1 MIVIEKWTRTEVRAL
16 RMAALRMTQEE
27 FAEILGFSV
36 ETIQKW
42 EQKTSADRPIV
53 RKSAAA
59 LDEQLGRLNASQLE
73 RFRAALASA
82 SALPDGHP
90 VLSGTAV
97 SGADEPPHT
106 SDLGIAAWEI
116 EDDVKRRE
124 FGKLAT
130 AGAVTIF
137 IPESHG
143 RIGMGDV
150 QRLLAGVDA
159 LDQEDQRT
167 GGAELVDL
175 AVEKLTH
182 AIDRL
187 QTGTFDPSTGNAF
200 TRATGE
206 LAVLAGW
213 LAYDADRHPL
223 ARRCFADAMA
233 LGTEANDNDLIAHT
247 CLYAANQSCSLAR
260 ASLGG
265 SPYKALQLADRA
277 RNLMRGRPPGRIHA
291 LVAVREAQAY
301 GLLGDRMAFTRAIA
315 TAWRELDQAMQF
327 EPLEEVPQWLR
338 FVTHSELASA
348 EARGY
353 ADLSELSRSVELYAA
368 AVDRPAG
375 MRNAT
380 IVRAWSAATRAGL
393 GDVSG
398 ALEHGYPALVDLSAI
413 ASTRTL
419 RRLAPVRTAVDQLP
433 AGADFRDL
441 YDSLAQKAI
450 TA

>member
-1 MIVIEKWTRTEVRAL
+1 MFVIDKWTRTEVRAL
-16 RMAALRMTQEE
+16 RVAALRITQEE
-27 FAEILGFSV
+27 FAETLGFNV

-42 EQKTSADRPIV
+42 ERKTRADRPVV

-59 LDEQLGRLNASQLE
+59 LDEQLRRLDASQLE
-73 RFRAALASA
+73 RFRSALANA
-82 SALPDGHP
+82 PALQDRHS
-90 VLSGTAV
+90 VRSGTV
-97 SGADEPPHT
+97 ISGADESPRIG
-106 SDLGIAAWEI
+106 DLGTVAWEV

-130 AGAVTIF
+130 AGAVAIF
-137 IPESHG
+137 LPEGRG
-143 RIGMGDV
+143 RIGKSDV

-167 GGAELVDL
+167 GGAQLVDV
-175 AVEKLTH
+175 AVEKLAH
-182 AIDRL
+182 AIDWL
-187 QTGTFDPSTGNAF
+187 ETGAFDPATGNAF

-233 LGTEANDNDLIAHT
+233 LATEANDSDLIAHT
-247 CLYAANQSCSLAR
+247 CLYAALQSCSLTR
-260 ASLGG
+260 ADLGG
-265 SPYKALQLADRA
+265 SPYKALQLSNRA
-277 RNLMRGRPPGRIHA
+277 RDLMRGRPPGRIHA
-291 LVAVREAQAY
+291 LIAVREAQAY
-301 GLLGDRMAFTRAIA
+301 GLLGDRAAFGRAIA

-338 FVTHSELASA
+338 FVTYSEIADH

-353 ADLSELSRSVELYAA
+353 ADLGDLRRSVELYAT

-375 MRNAT
+375 VRNAT
-380 IVRAWSAATRAGL
+380 IVRAWSAATRARL
-393 GDVSG
+393 GDISG
-398 ALEHGYPALVDLSAI
+398 ALEHGFPALVDLSAM
-413 ASTRTL
+413 ASTRIL
-419 RRLAPVRTAVDQLP
+419 RRLEPVRTAVDQLP
-433 AGADFRDL
+433 AGVDFRDL